1 MACMNEDGQW
11 IVLMGLLVAVGLFFL
26 ALIINQS
33 ALVGQ
38 TTAEGVLEFPKNDIR
53 DLRKAV
59 FDYTDKFGMVPDT
72 DETKKNVQE
81 DIIAISLERKNA
93 VVYFTVGDPEDISGQ
108 QAYPVE
114 IHYNNGV
121 TEYDETV
128 YHYRAYE

>member
-1 MACMNEDGQW
+1 MAGMNEDGQW
-11 IVLMGLLVAVGLFFL
+11 IVLMGLLVAVGIFFL

-53 DLRKAV
+53 DLREAI
-59 FDYTDKFGMVPDT
+59 FDYVDRFGNANNRSSQAVR
-72 DETKKNVQE
+72 Q

-93 VVYFTVGDPEDISGQ
+93 VVDFDVESPQNISGRLL
-108 QAYPVE
+108 YPVT

-121 TEYDETV
+121 TKYDERV
-128 YHYRAYE
+128 YY

>member
-11 IVLMGLLVAVGLFFL
+11 IVLMGLLVAVALFFL

-53 DLRKAV
+53 DLRSEI
-59 FDYTDKFGMVPDT
+59 FDYIDASSDAGVKG
-72 DETKKNVQE
+72 

-93 VVYFTVGDPEDISGQ
+93 VVDFAVGDQQDISGRNLR
-108 QAYPVE
+108 PVT

-121 TEYDETV
+121 TVYNETV
-128 YHYRAYE
+128 YY

>member
-1 MACMNEDGQW
+1 MARINEDGQW
-11 IVLMGLLVAVGLFFL
+11 IVLMGLLTALALFFL

-53 DLRKAV
+53 DLRSEI
-59 FDYTDKFGMVPDT
+59 FDYVDRLGTLNFDSDAVR
-72 DETKKNVQE
+72 E
-81 DIIAISLERKNA
+81 DITRISLERKNA
-93 VVYFTVGDPEDISGQ
+93 VVGFTVGDPQDVSGRMLR
-108 QAYPVE
+108 PIT

-128 YHYRAYE
+128 YY

>member
-11 IVLMGLLVAVGLFFL
+11 IVLMGLLTALGLFFL

-53 DLRKAV
+53 DLRSAI
-59 FDYTDKFGMVPDT
+59 FDYYDSYEELNNDLDRQRYV
-72 DETKKNVQE
+72 E
-81 DIIAISLERKNA
+81 DIVRISLERKNA
-93 VVYFTVGDPEDISGQ
+93 VVHFENGTPQDVSGRMLR
-108 QAYPVE
+108 PIT

-121 TEYDETV
+121 TEYHETV
-128 YHYRAYE
+128 YY

>member
-1 MACMNEDGQW
+1 MAGMNEDGQW

-53 DLRKAV
+53 DLREAV
-59 FDYTDKFGMVPDT
+59 FDYVRDYEDLLSHGYDDDVKD
-72 DETKKNVQE
+72 

-93 VVYFTVGDPEDISGQ
+93 VVNFKVDPKVEISGRNLH
-108 QAYPVE
+108 PVE
-114 IHYNNGV
+114 IRYNNGV
-121 TEYDETV
+121 TKYDERV
-128 YHYRAYE
+128 YY

>member
-11 IVLMGLLVAVGLFFL
+11 IVLMGLLVALGLFFL

-53 DLRKAV
+53 DLREAV
-59 FDYTDKFGMVPDT
+59 FDYVNASRTLDPGKRA
-72 DETKKNVQE
+72 
-81 DIIAISLERKNA
+81 DIQKDIVMISLERKNA
-93 VVYFTVGDPEDISGQ
+93 VVQFGNGTPRAVSGRWLH
-108 QAYPVE
+108 PVD

-128 YHYRAYE
+128 YY

>member
-53 DLRKAV
+53 DLREAI
-59 FDYTDKFGMVPDT
+59 FDYVDKYGNTGDPAAN
-72 DETKKNVQE
+72 NVRD
-81 DIIAISLERKNA
+81 DIIAISLDRKNA
-93 VVYFTVGDPEDISGQ
+93 VVDFTVKEPVDISGQ
-108 QAYPVE
+108 RAYPVE

-121 TEYDETV
+121 TVYDETV
-128 YHYRAYE
+128 YHY

>member
-53 DLRKAV
+53 DLREAI
-59 FDYTDKFGMVPDT
+59 FDYVDKYGNTGDPAAN
-72 DETKKNVQE
+72 NVRD
-81 DIIAISLERKNA
+81 DIIAISLDRKNA
-93 VVYFTVGDPEDISGQ
+93 VVDFTVKDPVDISGQ
-108 QAYPVE
+108 RAYPVE

-121 TEYDETV
+121 TVYDETI
-128 YHYRAYE
+128 YHY

>member
-11 IVLMGLLVAVGLFFL
+11 IVLMGLLAALGLFFL

-53 DLRKAV
+53 DLRSEI
-59 FDYTDKFGMVPDT
+59 FDYYDDYGPLQTLGYLDDV
-72 DETKKNVQE
+72 EE
-81 DIIAISLERKNA
+81 DIVRISLERKNA
-93 VVYFTVGDPEDISGQ
+93 VVYFWDGPPQDVSGRLLR
-108 QAYPVE
+108 PVT
-114 IHYNNGV
+114 IHYYNGV

-128 YHYRAYE
+128 YY

>member
-53 DLRKAV
+53 DLREAI
-59 FDYTDKFGMVPDT
+59 FDYVDKFGNTSDSAAN
-72 DETKKNVQE
+72 NVRD
-81 DIIAISLERKNA
+81 DIIAISLDRKNA
-93 VVYFTVGDPEDISGQ
+93 VVDFTVKDPVDISGQ
-108 QAYPVE
+108 RAYPVE

-121 TEYDETV
+121 TVYDETV
-128 YHYRAYE
+128 YHY

>member
-1 MACMNEDGQW
+1 MACMNEEGQW
-11 IVLMGLLVAVGLFFL
+11 IVLMGLLVAVALFFL

-53 DLRKAV
+53 DLREAV
-59 FDYTDKFGMVPDT
+59 FDYVKEFGDADNAVR
-72 DETKKNVQE
+72 E

-93 VVYFTVGDPEDISGQ
+93 VVNFTVNQKMDVSGRWLR
-108 QAYPVE
+108 PVE

-121 TEYDETV
+121 TVYNETV
-128 YHYRAYE
+128 YY

>member
-11 IVLMGLLVAVGLFFL
+11 IVLMGLLTALALFFL

-53 DLRKAV
+53 DLR
-59 FDYTDKFGMVPDT
+59 FEILDYYGRYERINDHGDLDDV
-72 DETKKNVQE
+72 EN
-81 DIIAISLERKNA
+81 DIVRISLERKNA
-93 VVYFTVGDPEDISGQ
+93 VVYFRDGPQQDVSGRMLR
-108 QAYPVE
+108 PIT

-128 YHYRAYE
+128 YY

>member
-11 IVLMGLLVAVGLFFL
+11 IVLMGLLVAVALFFL

-53 DLRKAV
+53 DLREAV
-59 FDYTDKFGMVPDT
+59 FDYVKEFGDADNAVR
-72 DETKKNVQE
+72 E

-93 VVYFTVGDPEDISGQ
+93 VVNFTVNQKMDVSGRWLH
-108 QAYPVE
+108 PVT

-121 TEYDETV
+121 TVYNET
-128 YHYRAYE
+128 AYY

>member
-11 IVLMGLLVAVGLFFL
+11 IVLMGLLTALGLFFL

-53 DLRKAV
+53 DLRSAI
-59 FDYTDKFGMVPDT
+59 FDHYDRCGNLDVLTR
-72 DETKKNVQE
+72 NQNAE
-81 DIIAISLERKNA
+81 DIVRISLERKNA
-93 VVYFTVGDPEDISGQ
+93 VVHFWNDTPQDVSGRTLR
-108 QAYPVE
+108 PVT

-121 TEYDETV
+121 TEYNETV
-128 YHYRAYE
+128 YY

>member
-1 MACMNEDGQW
+1 MNEEGQW
-11 IVLMGLLVAVGLFFL
+11 IVLMGLLVAVALFFL

-53 DLRKAV
+53 GLREAV
-59 FDYTDKFGMVPDT
+59 FDYVEEFGDADNAVR
-72 DETKKNVQE
+72 E

-93 VVYFTVGDPEDISGQ
+93 VVGFAVGGKQDVSGRWLR
-108 QAYPVE
+108 PVD

-121 TEYDETV
+121 TVYNETV
-128 YHYRAYE
+128 YY

>member
-11 IVLMGLLVAVGLFFL
+11 IVLMGLLTALGLFFL

-53 DLRKAV
+53 DLRSAI
-59 FDYTDKFGMVPDT
+59 FDHYDRCGNLDALMRQQ
-72 DETKKNVQE
+72 NAE
-81 DIIAISLERKNA
+81 DIVRISLERKNA
-93 VVYFTVGDPEDISGQ
+93 VVHFWNDTAQDISGRMLR
-108 QAYPVE
+108 PIT

-121 TEYDETV
+121 TVYNETV
-128 YHYRAYE
+128 YY

>member
-1 MACMNEDGQW
+1 MACMNEEGQW
-11 IVLMGLLVAVGLFFL
+11 IVLMGLLVAVALFFL

-53 DLRKAV
+53 DLREAV
-59 FDYTDKFGMVPDT
+59 FDYVKEFGDADDAVR
-72 DETKKNVQE
+72 E

-93 VVYFTVGDPEDISGQ
+93 VVSFTVNQKMDVSGHWLH
-108 QAYPVE
+108 PVE

-121 TEYDETV
+121 TVYNETV
-128 YHYRAYE
+128 YY

>member
-1 MACMNEDGQW
+1 MNEDGQW
-11 IVLMGLLVAVGLFFL
+11 IVLMGLLVAVALFFL

-53 DLRKAV
+53 DLREAV
-59 FDYTDKFGMVPDT
+59 FDYVKEFGEIENT
-72 DETKKNVQE
+72 EVQK

-93 VVYFTVGDPEDISGQ
+93 VVNFTVNQKMDVSGRWLH
-108 QAYPVE
+108 PVT

-121 TEYDETV
+121 TVYNETV
-128 YHYRAYE
+128 YY